1 MISTIIHPALLP
13 TPILMIVRYRCYCIG
28 NITHSQ
34 SQLAIFL
41 RYILPF
47 WQSLQIRIL
56 NPFLKLWS
64 NLRSSAIESLKL
76 RLHSLTMF
84 VTAPALKSLSL
95 AITLCCLPSSSCS
108 IWDFIIFGSLVGHLD
123 ELMPFLLFGFYS

>member
-1 MISTIIHPALLP
+1 MISTIIHSALLP

-84 VTAPALKSLSL
+84 VTTPALKSL

-108 IWDFIIFGSLVGHLD
+108 ILDFIIFGSLVGHLD
-123 ELMPFLLFGFYS
+123 ESMPFLLFGFDS